1 LPELPEVETTCKGI
15 SPIIGSK
22 IKQIIIRQPKL
33 RWPVPIAL
41 LQFKNLTVEKIS
53 RRAKYILI
61 YTDHGVFIIHLGMSG
76 RLCLIKQGLT
86 AAKHD
91 HVDFNLT
98 NNRMLRY
105 TDPRRFGSIL
115 WSNEDPLSH
124 PLLCELGPEPLSRAF
139 NGQYLFK
146 ITRTKTIAIKN
157 TIMDQKIVVGV
168 GNIYANE
175 ALYSAGISPIRKT
188 HTLSLEE
195 CQALVKSI
203 QKILKCAIIQGGTTL
218 RDFLNADGK
227 QGYFKQKLL
236 VYGRQGE
243 LCFTCNKLLSSEKI
257 GQRMTVYCRTC
268 QK

>member
-1 LPELPEVETTCKGI
+1 MPELPEVETTCKGI
-15 SPIIGSK
+15 SPIVGSK
-22 IKQIIIRQPKL
+22 IKHIIIRQPKL
-33 RWPVPIAL
+33 RWPIPPAL
-41 LQFKNLTVEKIS
+41 SEFKNLIVKKVS

-61 YTDHGVFIIHLGMSG
+61 HTDQGAFIIHLGMSG

-91 HVDFNLT
+91 HVDFILT
-98 NNRMLRY
+98 NNRLLRY
-105 TDPRRFGSIL
+105 TDHRRFGSIL
-115 WSNEDPLSH
+115 WSDEDPLNH
-124 PLLCELGPEPLSRAF
+124 RLLCELGPEPLSRSF

-146 ITRTKTIAIKN
+146 ITRTKKTAIKT

-175 ALYSAGISPIRKT
+175 ALYLAGISPIRKT
-188 HTLSLEE
+188 QSLSLEE
-195 CQALVKSI
+195 CQALVKAI
-203 QKILKCAIIQGGTTL
+203 QKILKRAILQGGTTL
-218 RDFLNADGK
+218 RDFLSADGK
-227 QGYFKQKLL
+227 RGYFKQKLQ

-243 LCFTCNKLLSSEKI
+243 LCFSCTKILSSEKI